1 MLNQLLKFTS
11 KTIRADRR
19 HHQPKNIPL
28 TPKRLVDN
36 IFPNLKQ
43 PIFIIGAPRSGTT
56 FLGECLGALP
66 EISYHF
72 EPVATKA
79 ASRHVYEGTWNF
91 NRSRFFYKQ
100 VYSWLMRLYGEGG
113 LTFCEKTPRNCF
125 IIPFLYKVFPDA
137 RFIHI
142 IRDGRDVAL
151 SYSKKP
157 WLQAASSDSGKLEPG
172 GYSYGAYPRYWVE
185 PQRREEFKKTSDI
198 HRCIWAWRRHIE
210 NVWEDKQQLPSDQ
223 YFELSYETLVTNYE
237 QEGERLLNFLH
248 IENTT
253 SRQQFEVALGK
264 ANPSS
269 IENWKQEL
277 TSEQLERINQEAG
290 YLLRQLGYK
299 D

>member
-43 PIFIIGAPRSGTT
+43 PIFLVGAPRSGTT
-56 FLGECLGALP
+56 FLGDCLGALP

-91 NRSRFFYKQ
+91 NQSQFFYKQ
-100 VYSWLMRLYGEGG
+100 VYGWLMRIYGEGG

-137 RFIHI
+137 RFINI

-172 GYSYGAYPRYWVE
+172 GYPFGAYPRYWVE
-185 PQRREEFKKTSDI
+185 PQRREEFQSTTDI
-198 HRCIWAWRRHIE
+198 HRCIWAWRRHLESALKAQE
-210 NVWEDKQQLPSDQ
+210 NLPPDQ
-223 YFELSYETLVTNYE
+223 YLEIRYEALVSNPKT
-237 QEGERLLNFLH
+237 EGERLLNYLD
-248 IENTT
+248 IRDIK
-253 SRQQFEVALGK
+253 SRQKFEAMITN
-264 ANPSS
+264 ANQDS
-269 IENWKQEL
+269 IGNWKNEL
-277 TSEQLERINQEAG
+277 SAEQLDKIQQEAG
-290 YLLRQLGYK
+290 DLLNQLNYS
-299 D
+299 